1 MDIASSKSRLDFLK
15 IAFFSDTIYIPQSFL
30 D

>member
-1 MDIASSKSRLDFLK
+1 MDIATSKSRLGFLK
-15 IAFFSDTIYIPQSFL
+15 MVFFSDTIYIPQSFL